1 MIIRLSLY
9 LDVIDEKCIDM
20 LLLCNRM
27 SQCSSLGRG
36 FVKNKGSWQLPWSIY
51 DAYYRNTFN
60 RHRIGHGY
68 GSKHMTSSGCQATA
82 GVFGWK
88 EATWDDEMPVQKAS
102 YSDRS
107 AYIHLPFCKKKCLY
121 CDFPVIAVGQSFHGG
136 MGKTGDRGRDAK
148 EEMMTAYIDAVCEE
162 IRIAAA
168 YRDLSYYNANDDAS
182 FEEENFAERWNIGR
196 NKKETGSQIDDNVNR
211 NRLETVYIGGG
222 TPSLV
227 PVKCIEKIL
236 NCLDRYFGIA
246 SEAEISIEADPGTFD
261 AESLKAYK
269 NLGIQRV
276 SVGVQAF
283 DDRLLELCGRS
294 HTLYEVYKAI
304 EDVYS
309 ASVNSWSLD
318 LISGLPEL
326 TVSGWEANLSRALDA
341 GPPHISI
348 YDLQIESGTPF
359 ARKYRAGIEP
369 IPSDDDAAAMY
380 SMASQV
386 LATGGFEHYEISNYA
401 KPGHRCKHN
410 NVYWDGYGY
419 HAFGMGA
426 ASYVNGRR
434 FSRPKRFNAY
444 MNWVSSHQAGLLES
458 GQKPAPGVFPDITA
472 DTLTDEDILTD
483 YIMLQLRKSDGLR
496 LSRIRDCYMHGD
508 MIAQAILHALEVRLE
523 QGTACYDKKS
533 DTVKLVD
540 PQGFLVSNDI
550 ISDVFAAID
559 NLQEDF

>member
-1 MIIRLSLY
+1 MR
-9 LDVIDEKCIDM
+9 KCGTLQCGFAKNNASWM
-20 LLLCNRM
+20 LLWSNN
-27 SQCSSLGRG
+27 SSRNYRDIFDGACMG
-36 FVKNKGSWQLPWSIY
+36 QL
-51 DAYYRNTFN
+51 NT
-60 RHRIGHGY
+60 Y
-68 GSKHMTSSGCQATA
+68 VTSSKCHAMPA
-82 GVFGWK
+82 GLFDSK
-88 EATWDDEMPVQKAS
+88 ETNCDDEMPVQMAS
-102 YSDRS
+102 YRDRS

-136 MGKTGDRGRDAK
+136 LGKTGDRGRDAR
-148 EEMMTAYIDAVCEE
+148 EEMMAAYIDAVCEE

-168 YRDLSYYNANDDAS
+168 YRDSNHQNLNDEESLEEKKLSQK
-182 FEEENFAERWNIGR
+182 WIIGR
-196 NKKETGSQIDDNVNR
+196 NGREPDGQSSDGAMS
-211 NRLETVYIGGG
+211 RLETVYFGGG

-227 PVKCIEKIL
+227 PAKCIEKIL
-236 NCLDRYFGIA
+236 KCLDKYFGIA
-246 SEAEISIEADPGTFD
+246 SDAEISIEADPGTFD

-304 EDVYS
+304 EDVY
-309 ASVNSWSLD
+309 AANVDSWSLD

-326 TVSGWEANLSRALDA
+326 TVSGWESNLSRALDA

-359 ARKYRAGIEP
+359 ARKYKAGVKP
-369 IPSDDDAAAMY
+369 IPSDDDAAVMY
-380 SMASQV
+380 SMASQL

-401 KPGHRCKHN
+401 KPSHRCKHN
-410 NVYWDGYGY
+410 SVYWDGYGY

-444 MNWVSSHQAGLLES
+444 MNWVSAHQATLLENR
-458 GQKPAPGVFPDITA
+458 QLLEPNVFPDITA
-472 DTLTDEDILTD
+472 NILADEDILTD
-483 YIMLQLRKSDGLR
+483 HIMLQLRKSDGLR

-508 MIAQAILHALEVRLE
+508 IIAQRILNSLDVRLE
-523 QGTACYDKKS
+523 QGTVSYDKNS
-533 DTVKLVD
+533 DIVKLID
-540 PQGFLVSNDI
+540 PQGFLLSNDI

-559 NLQEDF
+559 NLQDDYK